1 MSRLI
6 NLSRIAYFHEAARCG
21 SIRAAADLLN
31 VAPSAVTRQ
40 IQLLEAELATVLLER
55 RGRGVALTEAGKQ
68 VIEFHREQEAH
79 LGDLLGR
86 LQSLREMKTGH
97 VSLVL
102 GEGFVN
108 DILNGPLPRFCKAY
122 PGVKIS
128 LASAGTNELIRKVLE
143 DDAEIGLVYN
153 PPTHPKLVSRACRV
167 QPMKMIFSP
176 DSPLRKGDGPLRAR
190 ELLDYPL
197 AVTYSTHGVRQLVDV
212 LELAEKV
219 RFDPMMTTNSIATL
233 TQFAKTGLGIAFLP
247 AFAIKAEL
255 DAGEL
260 LCRDVGH
267 PLFLTA
273 EAHVVTR
280 VGRRLSSAAARM
292 LQVLTTQMQAF
303 K

>member
-108 DILNGPLPRFCKAY
+108 DILNGPLPRFCKA
-122 PGVKIS
+122 
-128 LASAGTNELIRKVLE
+128 
-143 DDAEIGLVYN
+143 
-153 PPTHPKLVSRACRV
+153 
-167 QPMKMIFSP
+167 
-176 DSPLRKGDGPLRAR
+176 
-190 ELLDYPL
+190 
-197 AVTYSTHGVRQLVDV
+197 
-212 LELAEKV
+212 
-219 RFDPMMTTNSIATL
+219 
-233 TQFAKTGLGIAFLP
+233 
-247 AFAIKAEL
+247 
-255 DAGEL
+255 
-260 LCRDVGH
+260 
-267 PLFLTA
+267 
-273 EAHVVTR
+273 
-280 VGRRLSSAAARM
+280 
-292 LQVLTTQMQAF
+292 
-303 K
+303 